1 MSKLIAKFD
10 TSNIKIDNR
19 TCCSKGVTVSFVVS
33 NMVPGSQYRCTLN
46 NIGSGEVVFKPN
58 NFLITGIQQ
67 SETFIIGMEASGS
80 RVATIQMSLVNIDDA
95 TEKAED
101 ICSVECGNP
110 QYLTVS
116 FTEPNQTIVCGN
128 EPNNIVAELGN
139 LIAGHRYRYTFEPL
153 NTQDSVFLSFLPQN
167 GSITAGDEN
176 ININSIVKY
185 NGNNKS
191 VIIKLTVVD
200 DYNNF
205 SQTVLGTLRCN

>member
-19 TCCSKGVTVSFVVS
+19 ACCSKGVTVAFVVS

-67 SETFIIGMEASGS
+67 SETFIVAMEASGS

-95 TEKAED
+95 TERAQD

-110 QYLTVS
+110 QYLTVT
-116 FTEPNQTIVCGN
+116 FTDPNQTIVCGN
-128 EPNNIVAELGN
+128 EPNNIVAELGS
-139 LIAGHRYRYTFEPL
+139 LVPGHRYRYTFEPL
-153 NTQDSVFLSFLPQN
+153 NAADSVFLSFLPAN

-191 VIIKLTVVD
+191 IIIKLTVVD
-200 DYNNF
+200 DYHNF